1 MPHARSL
8 MPHAKAAQ
16 RGSVLLFALIT
27 LVALMVG
34 TLGLIRSVDTGAM
47 LLGNLGFKQDAT
59 ASADRV
65 TRQAIQWLSENRT
78 VLNTD
83 VAASAYYAS
92 TQKFAS
98 DGTTPRP
105 PVDATGKQL
114 YGNVNRQLIDWDN
127 NNCRSTENGTYIS
140 CSIRA
145 LSAGTVNGNQASY
158 VVFRLCSKTG
168 DSALDA
174 TVNCAKPMTASDSAA
189 SGRGGLD
196 YSESS
201 RFNSSSGPY
210 YRVVVRILGA
220 RNTAS
225 FTETIVHF

>member
-1 MPHARSL
+1 MRNARPL
-8 MPHAKAAQ
+8 LHAQ

-65 TRQAIQWLSENRT
+65 TRQAARWVSENRL

-83 VAASAYYAS
+83 KPEMGYYAS
-92 TQKFAS
+92 TREIDPV
-98 DGTTPRP
+98 DGVTVRP
-105 PVDATGKQL
+105 PIDATGNQMT
-114 YGNVNRQLIDWDN
+114 GSANRQLIDWDKDG
-127 NNCRSTENGTYIS
+127 CSAAEGGSFNG
-140 CSIRA
+140 CNVLPVA
-145 LSAGTVNGNQASY
+145 AATVNGNTASY
-158 VVFRLCSKTG
+158 VVFRLCSKAG
-168 DSALDA
+168 DYA
-174 TVNCAKPMTASDSAA
+174 TNTTINCAKPIKADEFD
-189 SGRGGLD
+189 GIGKGEKN
-196 YSESS
+196 YSNPAE
-201 RFNSSSGPY
+201 FEGTSGPY
-210 YRVVVRILGA
+210 YRIVVRIKSA